1 MLPDYSLIAWLLIIF
16 SVYLTGVS
24 KGGFAGGFGT
34 LSVPLMALAISP
46 TQAAGLLLPLLLVMD
61 AFAVKAWW
69 GKHDRAEVWRFVPGL
84 FIGVTVGTLLFG
96 KSNVMGFSNMNDMA
110 KELNKM
116 MSGGGLGMQGNTTSI
131 KLDMIEYK
139 KLGLSVGD
147 KVFLDLTK
155 AESSGV

>member
-1 MLPDYSLIAWLLIIF
+1 MKKEYVVVRIDAAPDGAPYVVVSL
-16 SVYLTGVS
+16 SS
-24 KGGFAGGFGT
+24 KKDVQENNG
-34 LSVPLMALAISP
+34 SLASP
-46 TQAAGLLLPLLLVMD
+46 
-61 AFAVKAWW
+61 
-69 GKHDRAEVWRFVPGL
+69 
-84 FIGVTVGTLLFG
+84 FG
-96 KSNVMGFSNMNDMA
+96 KSNVMGFTNMNDMA

-116 MSGGGLGMQGNTTSI
+116 MTGGGMGMMGNTTSI

>member
-1 MLPDYSLIAWLLIIF
+1 MRKEYVVVRVDAAPDA
-16 SVYLTGVS
+16 
-24 KGGFAGGFGT
+24 
-34 LSVPLMALAISP
+34 SP
-46 TQAAGLLLPLLLVMD
+46 Y
-61 AFAVKAWW
+61 
-69 GKHDRAEVWRFVPGL
+69 
-84 FIGVTVGTLLFG
+84 VTVSLSSKKDAQEQNGSLSSPFG

-116 MSGGGLGMQGNTTSI
+116 MSGGGPGMMGNTTSI

-147 KVFLDLTK
+147 KVFLDLIK

>member
-1 MLPDYSLIAWLLIIF
+1 MRKEYVVVRIDAAPDAAPYVVVSL
-16 SVYLTGVS
+16 SS
-24 KGGFAGGFGT
+24 KKDVQETNGP
-34 LSVPLMALAISP
+34 LSSP
-46 TQAAGLLLPLLLVMD
+46 
-61 AFAVKAWW
+61 
-69 GKHDRAEVWRFVPGL
+69 
-84 FIGVTVGTLLFG
+84 FG

-116 MSGGGLGMQGNTTSI
+116 MSGGMGMMGNTTSI

-147 KVFLDLTK
+147 KVYLDLTK

>member
-1 MLPDYSLIAWLLIIF
+1 MKKEYVVVRIDAAPDTAPYVIVSLSSKKDVREDNGQPSSPF
-16 SVYLTGVS
+16 SKT
-24 KGGFAGGFGT
+24 
-34 LSVPLMALAISP
+34 
-46 TQAAGLLLPLLLVMD
+46 
-61 AFAVKAWW
+61 
-69 GKHDRAEVWRFVPGL
+69 
-84 FIGVTVGTLLFG
+84 
-96 KSNVMGFSNMNDMA
+96 NVMGFSNMNDMA

-116 MSGGGLGMQGNTTSI
+116 MSGGGLGMMGNTTSI